1 MINTQCALSGKLE
14 TVPTKQTD
22 LGLQSLLLLHYR
34 VRMLHYPVVCYSEGI
49 RLRVNERLKPLN
61 SLVRHMDSRKEKQ
74 QSRCK
79 KSV

>member
-22 LGLQSLLLLHYR
+22 LGLQSLLLPM

-49 RLRVNERLKPLN
+49 RPRVNERLKPLN